1 MWKLVVIN
9 ALDSLFRIIELVI
22 VANAIL
28 SWFPM
33 MMQNPTFMKIAAMI
47 DSLAQPILKP
57 IRKLMS
63 KTSFGGMPIDIS
75 PIIAILLLGVLQNAL
90 RIIIAVI

>member
-1 MWKLVVIN
+1 M
-9 ALDSLFRIIELVI
+9 I

-33 MMQNPTFMKIAAMI
+33 MMQNQTLMKIASMMDA
-47 DSLAQPILKP
+47 LTAPILKP

-63 KTSFGGMPIDIS
+63 KTAVGGMPIDIS
-75 PIIAILLLGVLQNAL
+75 PIIAILLLSVLQNAL
-90 RIIIAVI
+90 KIFIAVI

>member
-1 MWKLVVIN
+1 MWKLVIIN
-9 ALDSLFRIIELVI
+9 ALNSLFKIMEFLI

-47 DSLAQPILKP
+47 NSLTQPLLKP

-63 KTSFGGMPIDIS
+63 KTAVGGMPIDIS
-75 PIIAILLLGVLQNAL
+75 PIIAILLLGVLQNIL
-90 RIIIAVI
+90 MVIIAVI